1 MSAVINTP
9 RALKKATKID
19 EATWELHRSIITRL
33 YVEKKLEGE
42 DGLIDT
48 MAKKYGFTAR
58 YVAQRCSLCR
68 ALTLS
73 SKSQYE
79 GRFREWNLRKNLKR
93 KDWKSI
99 IERVHKR
106 ARIGKESEVRFNGA
120 VLSNEKVARET
131 LRYGWMRDGGIEVSE
146 GISATSS

>member
-1 MSAVINTP
+1 MSAIINTP

-19 EATWELHRSIITRL
+19 EATWELHRSAITRL

-48 MAKKYGFTAR
+48 MTKKYEFTA
-58 YVAQRCSLCR
+58 
-68 ALTLS
+68 

-93 KDWKSI
+93 KDWQTV
-99 IERVHKR
+99 IEYVHKR
-106 ARIGKESEVRFNGA
+106 ARIGKESEVRLNG
-120 VLSNEKVARET
+120 VILTNERVAREG
-131 LRYGWMRDGGIEVSE
+131 LRYGWTRDCQIE
-146 GISATSS
+146 ITTHTFRRT